1 MLLIS
6 SFNFTLEH
14 IKNVLFLENQIK
26 ETVNNTF
33 GAVNLRISHS
43 TRKPLNGI
51 VKDLTPDPENAT

>member
-1 MLLIS
+1 MYLRFQCFGKEAKL
-6 SFNFTLEH
+6 
-14 IKNVLFLENQIK
+14 VENQIK